1 MKNIKRTILFLLTV
15 FVSIIGVLNM
25 NWKFCAAATDSTEGE
40 LSVTRS
46 KYEQELTSGTFY
58 LEGITVTGDGVVKYD
73 VQEGTDVISV
83 SANGKVTPKKLGEA
97 WVRVYV
103 EDTENYTYNS
113 IEYTIYI
120 RIVSSQVIPENM
132 EHKVFSGRDYT
143 FVLDSPKWVSIKMRD
158 SAEKDLIT
166 YGFNLYA
173 ENDTERENALIG
185 NDADGSQEEYDEETE
200 IREWKPTYLSAG
212 TYIVSIEHMFQSH
225 QDPGDS
231 SIWIYTSDEVDLSKT
246 TMVLDELWQSKV
258 CTYNGEEF
266 KPIPVLKYGNS
277 VLQENVH
284 YTLSYENNINAGKG
298 MVVANAVMGA
308 STGTKKISF
317 DIKKSAGVFNVEK
330 VKYSRTFVQGAFK
343 LKGIV
348 LQGDGTVTY
357 SVQKGTNVISVDENG
372 MVSVKGL
379 GNAVVKV
386 GVKEGTNSFYSE
398 SDKDG
403 YYINVNIKLGKGGVK
418 KIRKISKKTLR
429 IMPQYVSGC
438 AGYQC
443 KVSKFS
449 NMSGWV
455 TYQKKGAKSSWG
467 YLKLKGDVK
476 KCYIMVR
483 AYGYDNTG
491 KKIFGSWSKKKC
503 IKM

>member
-103 EDTENYTYNS
+103 EDTGNYTYNS

-212 TYIVSIEHMFQSH
+212 TYIVSIEHMFQNH

-258 CTYNGEEF
+258 C
-266 KPIPVLKYGNS
+266 
-277 VLQENVH
+277 
-284 YTLSYENNINAGKG
+284 
-298 MVVANAVMGA
+298 M
-308 STGTKKISF
+308 
-317 DIKKSAGVFNVEK
+317 
-330 VKYSRTFVQGAFK
+330 
-343 LKGIV
+343 
-348 LQGDGTVTY
+348 
-357 SVQKGTNVISVDENG
+357 
-372 MVSVKGL
+372 
-379 GNAVVKV
+379 
-386 GVKEGTNSFYSE
+386 
-398 SDKDG
+398 
-403 YYINVNIKLGKGGVK
+403 
-418 KIRKISKKTLR
+418 
-429 IMPQYVSGC
+429 
-438 AGYQC
+438 
-443 KVSKFS
+443 
-449 NMSGWV
+449 
-455 TYQKKGAKSSWG
+455 
-467 YLKLKGDVK
+467 YL
-476 KCYIMVR
+476 
-483 AYGYDNTG
+483 
-491 KKIFGSWSKKKC
+491 
-503 IKM
+503 